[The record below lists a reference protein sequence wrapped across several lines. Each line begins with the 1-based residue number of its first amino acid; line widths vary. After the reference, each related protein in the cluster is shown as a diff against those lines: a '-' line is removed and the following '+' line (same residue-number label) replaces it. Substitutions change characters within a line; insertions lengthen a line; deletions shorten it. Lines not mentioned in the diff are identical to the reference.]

1 MRDILVVSIVAAG
14 VLLALRRPWI
24 GVMLWTW
31 ISVMNPHRYT
41 WGFAYDAPLAAIA
54 AAVTLL
60 GIVTSSEPRRWPF
73 SGAPA
78 ILLLLLSIWITISFL
93 FGQDVRGDYPMWE
106 QVMKIYLMTF
116 VALVLLHNRYHILAF
131 VWVTVGSLALLG
143 VKGGLFTLLTGGDSR
158 VWGPPDSF
166 IQDNNE
172 FALALVVAI
181 PLLYFLQLQVSRKWV
196 RYGLTAAML
205 LCAVAAIGT
214 HSRGGILSI
223 AAMGAVLW
231 WRSPNKVFSGALI
244 ALIGLAFL
252 PMMPEE
258 WWERMRSIQ
267 DYEQDL
273 SAQGRLYSWDVAW
286 QVATNHF
293 FGSGMTYQH
302 PLFFA
307 LYGRGPDTVI
317 AAHSIYFQILGNHGF
332 VGLFLFVSLWI
343 ATFRWA
349 TWLRRNAARIPEA
362 RWAANLGSMVQ
373 VSLVGYAVGGAF
385 LSLSYFDLPYN
396 IMVMV
401 VLARKWVESRGWETD
416 PKESFLEYAGVRP
429 RRRSAEPAV
438 PSPVQAPERT

>member
-1 MRDILVVSIVAAG
+1 MRDILVVSLVVVGI
-14 VLLALRRPWI
+14 LMALRRPWL

-31 ISVMNPHRYT
+31 LSVMNPHRYT
-41 WGFAYDAPLAAIA
+41 WGFAFDAPLAAIA

-60 GIVTSSEPRRWPF
+60 GVVTTTEERRWPF

-78 ILLLLLSIWITISFL
+78 VLLLSLAVWITISYL
-93 FGQDVRGDYPMWE
+93 FGHDVRGDFPLWE

-116 VALVLLHNRYHILAF
+116 VALVLLYNRYHILAF
-131 VWVTVGSLALLG
+131 VAVTAGSLAVLG
-143 VKGGLFTLLTGGDSR
+143 AKGGIFTLLTGGDNR
-158 VWGPPDSF
+158 VWGPEGSF

-172 FALALVVAI
+172 FALALVMTI
-181 PLLYFLQLQVSRKWV
+181 PLLHFLQLQTWRRWARHLMTV
-196 RYGLTAAML
+196 LML

-214 HSRGGILSI
+214 HSRGGLLAI
-223 AAMGAVLW
+223 AAMAAVLW

-244 ALIGLAFL
+244 ALVGLAFL

-258 WWERMRSIQ
+258 WWDRIRGIQ
-267 DYEQDL
+267 DYETDM
-273 SAQGRLYSWDVAW
+273 SAQGRLYSWQVAW
-286 QVATNHF
+286 SVASNHF
-293 FGSGMTYQH
+293 FGGGMTYQT
-302 PLFFA
+302 PLFFT

-332 VGLFLFVSLWI
+332 VGLFLFVALWI

-349 TWLRRNAARIPEA
+349 GWLRRHAAPIPEA
-362 RWAANLGSMVQ
+362 KWAAHLGSMVQ

-401 VLARKWVESRGWETD
+401 VLARKWVERRGWESD
-416 PKESFLEYAGVRP
+416 PTEPFLVYAGLLP
-429 RRRSAEPAV
+429 RRR
-438 PSPVQAPERT
+438 PVAQTAHVTVERR